1 MCCCSAIHAPEAIS
15 LCACWYDKFGKAGQR
30 WWPLGILRI
39 GRCSL
44 LPYASPYHLG
54 AEILVNDGQP
64 TTFAPVWEPETI
76 VTQRVIRPSY
86 FYTFSTLCGK
96 FMLLL
101 AQALHA
107 VCPGIVVISGIWPSY
122 KHLYYPESTLSI
134 RFEIVWSVW
143 LSVLGNP
150 WYLVLFRL
158 CCVQQTCLYLRIF
171 YALCRVVSASGLR
184 F

>member
-1 MCCCSAIHAPEAIS
+1 MVYLTVKSIS
-15 LCACWYDKFGKAGQR
+15 HSFAVTCMPQ
-30 WWPLGILRI
+30 GILVLRSSFRSI
-39 GRCSL
+39 HCL
-44 LPYASPYHLG
+44 IVPAL
-54 AEILVNDGQP
+54 
-64 TTFAPVWEPETI
+64 WEPETI

-107 VCPGIVVISGIWPSY
+107 VCPGIVVISGICPSY
-122 KHLYYPESTLSI
+122 KRLCHLESTLSI

-150 WYLVLFRL
+150 
-158 CCVQQTCLYLRIF
+158 
-171 YALCRVVSASGLR
+171 
-184 F
+184 